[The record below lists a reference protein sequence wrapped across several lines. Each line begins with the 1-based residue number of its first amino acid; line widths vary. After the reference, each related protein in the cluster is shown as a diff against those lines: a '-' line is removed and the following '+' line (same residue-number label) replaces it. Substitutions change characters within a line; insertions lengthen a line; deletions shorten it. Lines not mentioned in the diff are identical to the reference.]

1 MGQIAVQDQVSG
13 PGFCQVAAS
22 AQEGM
27 RAQGD
32 VLSCAAL
39 QSGISTDREIHAPA
53 GGGIGARDGEV
64 GSRNIP
70 QCCAGDVEGA

>member
-1 MGQIAVQDQVSG
+1 
-13 PGFCQVAAS
+13 
-22 AQEGM
+22 M